1 MDKTE
6 FIDKL
11 RRALNGNI
19 SPSMVQNNVSYYK
32 DYIDSEI
39 RKGKDRE
46 GKLWTCWGI
55 QG

>member
-19 SPSMVQNNVSYYK
+19 SPSMVQNNVSYYE

-39 RKGKDRE
+39 RKGKTEKEVMDQL
-46 GKLWTCWGI
+46 GDPS
-55 QG
+55 